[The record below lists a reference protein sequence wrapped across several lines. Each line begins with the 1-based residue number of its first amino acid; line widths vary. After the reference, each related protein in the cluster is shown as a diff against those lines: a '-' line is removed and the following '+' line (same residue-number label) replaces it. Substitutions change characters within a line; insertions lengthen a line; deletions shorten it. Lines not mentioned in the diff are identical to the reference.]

1 MQIYLVISLIFA
13 LFVAAFAVQNTMPV
27 AISLLFWRF
36 EEISLVLV
44 ILGSAA
50 FGALCVFLLGM
61 VKQVSQSFKIKER
74 DAANQRLTGEIE
86 ELREQL
92 ESFKSQQENSFI
104 PNHVGEVEEEV
115 K

>member
-1 MQIYLVISLIFA
+1 
-13 LFVAAFAVQNTMPV
+13 MPV

-61 VKQVSQSFKIKER
+61 VKQVSQSFKIK
-74 DAANQRLTGEIE
+74 
-86 ELREQL
+86 
-92 ESFKSQQENSFI
+92 
-104 PNHVGEVEEEV
+104 
-115 K
+115 